1 MPYQKATTEQ
11 RHEMKQERAITE
23 VLRRYLIVLQQI
35 DQEKKELA
43 TITDEA
49 AEIPGVEKR
58 LFKSLAK
65 AIHEAP
71 GTTGVKLESLEDFI
85 GMAFQAP
92 GDELRHTEVSFDF
105 IPKQ

>member
-1 MPYQKATTEQ
+1 
-11 RHEMKQERAITE
+11 MKQERAITE

-43 TITDEA
+43 TLTDEA

-58 LFKSLAK
+58 IFKSLAR

-71 GTTGVKLESLEDFI
+71 GTTGVKLDSLEDFI
-85 GMAFQAP
+85 EMAFQAP
-92 GDELRHTEVSFDF
+92 GDDARDVEVSFEF
-105 IPKQ
+105 IPGR